1 MVFPATSVFIGVH
14 PWFPFLPAQPESRAG
29 VVVSPADPGGGTRA
43 LYGSQDGRRYFAPL
57 CEPHPLTRSRDCGT
71 TLSPIGREGR
81 GEGAVGFGEHIFSPN
96 RETREIRRSRNL
108 GEQDESAR
116 NRGHAKVSNTEKVKR
131 SFPIRFRVVRV
142 FRGSLNFIVPA
153 MP

>member
-1 MVFPATSVFIGVH
+1 MHIDSLIQ
-14 PWFPFLPAQPESRAG
+14 WQW
-29 VVVSPADPGGGTRA
+29 
-43 LYGSQDGRRYFAPL
+43 
-57 CEPHPLTRSRDCGT
+57 
-71 TLSPIGREGR
+71 GR